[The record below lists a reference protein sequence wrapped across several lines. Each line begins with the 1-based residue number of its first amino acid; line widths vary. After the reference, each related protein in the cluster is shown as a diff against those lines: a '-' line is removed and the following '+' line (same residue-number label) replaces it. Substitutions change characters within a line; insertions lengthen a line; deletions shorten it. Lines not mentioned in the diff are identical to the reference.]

1 MITLLG
7 IPWDGSSSF
16 QKGAADAPPRIR
28 AALASAS
35 SNPFN
40 ERGDDVSAADVL
52 VDAGDLTLPDDP
64 AEARKAIEA
73 GVRAIVEASGKPL
86 LLGGDHAITHPILR
100 AFRDRGPLTIVHF
113 DAHGDLYDESRA
125 TTGATS
131 RRASR
136 PSS

>member
-16 QKGAADAPPRIR
+16 QTGAADAPPRIR

-35 SNPFN
+35 GNPFN

-64 AEARKAIEA
+64 AEAREAIEA
-73 GVRAIVEASGKPL
+73 GVRAIVEASGTPL
-86 LLGGDHAITHPILR
+86 LLRSAITI
-100 AFRDRGPLTIVHF
+100 
-113 DAHGDLYDESRA
+113 
-125 TTGATS
+125 
-131 RRASR
+131 
-136 PSS
+136 